1 MASDWGQNRDLDF
14 VASSSPTH
22 VEISSS
28 GHRFRF
34 FVASLSWLGCDATR
48 VFHYLMWSLQT
59 MLLCFVFQ
67 FTC

>member
-14 VASSSPTH
+14 VASNSPTH

-34 FVASLSWLGCDATR
+34 FVA
-48 VFHYLMWSLQT
+48 
-59 MLLCFVFQ
+59 
-67 FTC
+67 